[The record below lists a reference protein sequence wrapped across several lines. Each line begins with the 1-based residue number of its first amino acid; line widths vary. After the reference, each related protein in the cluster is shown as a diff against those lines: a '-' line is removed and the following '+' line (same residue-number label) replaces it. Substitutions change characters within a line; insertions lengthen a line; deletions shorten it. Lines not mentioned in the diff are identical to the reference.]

1 MRISFVM
8 LRSLAGSFGNSAL
21 QFLFQI
27 VCEPELKVSDL
38 ELIPIRPSKC
48 PCHGEFNALGFGC
61 QEFFFVDAF
70 GVGNG
75 CGLLTPPITTDKKW
89 YHKKWFLRY
98 CENGVKK
105 GSIIVCLETATW
117 NESAEESTK

>member
-38 ELIPIRPSKC
+38 ALIPIRPSKC
-48 PCHGEFNALGFGC
+48 ACHGEFNALGFGC

-75 CGLLTPPITTDKKW
+75 CGLLTPPITTDKKL
-89 YHKKWFLRY
+89 YHKKCFY
-98 CENGVKK
+98 VIAKME
-105 GSIIVCLETATW
+105 
-117 NESAEESTK
+117 